1 MSRSE
6 HPYQPPPKWLDQLL
20 EQFCAPHLLEEVLG
34 DLHERYYLRVQKEG
48 KTKAQRGYWRDALSY
63 IRLSIF
69 KRQSYNNSKSI
80 FMLSHYFQSA
90 YRSLT
95 KKQRGT
101 TVINVVGLA
110 VGVTASLFIALY
122 IFHELSY
129 DRYHTKADRI
139 YRVETQKISAEG
151 THTYPGAPLGV
162 ATVLKN
168 EFAEVE
174 QVATIMFQ
182 HQQLIGVPNEE
193 GDLARFKE
201 SVAFADHEF
210 FELFDYEWVA
220 GNQRT
225 ALSEPNTVVLTKNFA
240 CKYFGTTVGDNLA
253 EALNK
258 VIQLNNEYSLKVTGI
273 LDNYPNTTSFPYDII
288 ISSSTLKDLDRTS
301 WGGWSDNT
309 QTYIVLSEGSTPQQL
324 QTRFPEMIEKYNGGG
339 TSEKRGHRLLPLLK
353 VHSSDNSTLYAL
365 GFIGLFLL
373 LIACI
378 NFVNLAIAQATKR
391 AKEMGIRKVLGS
403 SRGQLIRQIMGETF
417 LVTLVAFLIAIA
429 SAVLLLP
436 FASRLIKVD
445 ISVSSL
451 LQPVFL
457 SFTISLLFVVSVLSG
472 WYPAWILSR
481 FRPITALQN
490 KVNLR
495 RKNTFT
501 LRQGM
506 VILQFAVAQIL
517 IIGTIVVASQMH
529 LFQSTD
535 LGFTS
540 EAIITVPL
548 PNQRAETLQT
558 LRNRLLQLTSV
569 REASFS
575 FNSPSAES
583 NFMGELIYRTNDGE
597 TSIRTQFKLADTHF
611 IDIYGIHLLAGK
623 ALQAGDTT
631 GQVIVNEVFTQRM
644 GLAQPEEA
652 VGQYIDA
659 GNQELIIQGV
669 AQDFHDN
676 SLHQNIDPTIIKL
689 SPQHYYQAGIKI
701 QTAGTQLGIQQGL
714 QNIEEVWASA
724 FPEQLFSYQFLDET
738 LAQAYERETQTMRL
752 LNVFAVIAILIS
764 CLGLYGLVSFM
775 AVQRTKE
782 VGIRKVLGASV
793 NHILKLFSQ
802 EFIVLVAIA
811 FIVAAPIGYYAMNQW
826 LQDFAY
832 KTSIN
837 WWMYGI
843 AGGLVLFIA
852 LLTVNI
858 QAIKAA
864 LANPVDSLRNE

>member
-1 MSRSE
+1 PR
-6 HPYQPPPKWLDQLL
+6 
-20 EQFCAPHLLEEVLG
+20 LG
-34 DLHERYYLRVQKEG
+34 DHAFDG
-48 KTKAQRGYWRDALSY
+48 
-63 IRLSIF
+63 
-69 KRQSYNNSKSI
+69 
-80 FMLSHYFQSA
+80 
-90 YRSLT
+90 
-95 KKQRGT
+95 
-101 TVINVVGLA
+101 GLA
-110 VGVTASLFIALY
+110 YKG
-122 IFHELSY
+122 
-129 DRYHTKADRI
+129 K
-139 YRVETQKISAEG
+139 
-151 THTYPGAPLGV
+151 
-162 ATVLKN
+162 
-168 EFAEVE
+168 
-174 QVATIMFQ
+174 
-182 HQQLIGVPNEE
+182 
-193 GDLARFKE
+193 
-201 SVAFADHEF
+201 
-210 FELFDYEWVA
+210 
-220 GNQRT
+220 
-225 ALSEPNTVVLTKNFA
+225 
-240 CKYFGTTVGDNLA
+240 
-253 EALNK
+253 
-258 VIQLNNEYSLKVTGI
+258 
-273 LDNYPNTTSFPYDII
+273 
-288 ISSSTLKDLDRTS
+288 
-301 WGGWSDNT
+301 
-309 QTYIVLSEGSTPQQL
+309 
-324 QTRFPEMIEKYNGGG
+324 G

-378 NFVNLAIAQATKR
+378 NFVNLATAQATKR
-391 AKEMGIRKVLGS
+391 AKEVGVRKVLGS
-403 SRGQLIRQIMGETF
+403 SSRQLIRQMMSETF
-417 LVTLVAFLIAIA
+417 LVTLIAFLLAIA

-451 LQPVFL
+451 LKPVFL
-457 SFTISLLFVVSVLSG
+457 SFTISLLFVVSALSG

-506 VILQFAVAQIL
+506 VTLQFVVAQIF

-529 LFQSTD
+529 LFRSAD

-548 PNQRAETLQT
+548 PNQQAETLQT

-569 REASFS
+569 QEISFS

-583 NFMGELIYRTNDGE
+583 NYMGELIYRTNDGE

-669 AQDFHDN
+669 AQDFHVN

-701 QTAGTQLGIQQGL
+701 QTSGTQAGIQQGL
-714 QNIEEVWASA
+714 QNVEEVWTDA
-724 FPEQLFSYQFLDET
+724 FPKQLFSYQFLDET

-782 VGIRKVLGASV
+782 VGIRKVLGASI

-832 KTSIN
+832 RTSIN